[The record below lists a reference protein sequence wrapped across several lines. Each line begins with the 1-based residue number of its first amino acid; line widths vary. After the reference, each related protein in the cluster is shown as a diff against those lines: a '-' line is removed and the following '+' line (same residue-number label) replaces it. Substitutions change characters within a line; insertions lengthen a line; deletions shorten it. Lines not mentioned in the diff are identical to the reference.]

1 MTKHKKDEYKC
12 PLEATMDIIGG
23 KYKGVII
30 GHLINKTLR
39 YNELQKLISHAT
51 PKMLIQ
57 QLKEL
62 ETDGIIKRK
71 LYPVVPPKT
80 EYSLTKRGE
89 TLIPAI
95 IELNKWG
102 MNYLKEEDQMPF
114 INLMAEKNYFSKE
127 GIEAAIDLAGICSK
141 VTVFEFLEELKAD
154 QVLQEKAKSLPNVEI
169 LVNSQTTEVVG
180 DKEKVTG
187 IRTKDRTT
195 GNERLFPLD
204 GIFVQIGLAAN
215 SSAFKE
221 IVATNRLGEIIID
234 AHCRTDIPGIY
245 AAGDVSTVPYKQII
259 ISMGEGA
266 KAALSAFEDRIKGVL
281 D

>member
-39 YNELQKLISHAT
+39 YN
-51 PKMLIQ
+51 
-57 QLKEL
+57 EL

-102 MNYLKEEDQMPF
+102 MNYLKEENIPC
-114 INLMAEKNYFSKE
+114 AYK
-127 GIEAAIDLAGICSK
+127 
-141 VTVFEFLEELKAD
+141 
-154 QVLQEKAKSLPNVEI
+154 
-169 LVNSQTTEVVG
+169 
-180 DKEKVTG
+180 
-187 IRTKDRTT
+187 
-195 GNERLFPLD
+195 
-204 GIFVQIGLAAN
+204 
-215 SSAFKE
+215 
-221 IVATNRLGEIIID
+221 GEMD
-234 AHCRTDIPGIY
+234 
-245 AAGDVSTVPYKQII
+245 
-259 ISMGEGA
+259 
-266 KAALSAFEDRIKGVL
+266 
-281 D
+281 